1 MAITYATGV
10 KTDRMQVVADAIDAD
25 AAAGYLEIG
34 TAAMAETLITITFDG
49 TCGTVTDDTLTF
61 SGFPKTEDSTGN
73 GNLAAARIKDGAGTV
88 VISGL
93 TVGTSGTDIILDS
106 VAVTTGKAVRIN
118 SAAIVH
124 G

>member
-34 TAAMAETLITITFDG
+34 TAAMAETLITITFDS

-61 SGFPKTEDSTGN
+61 SSFPKTEDSTGN